1 MPAPTF
7 QFLRFKRGDK
17 AHWHTVHKLL
27 PWFALVL
34 LLVPAGWFATRSDE
48 PIAAKRNGEPVAV
61 AVTASSSPD
70 NAGLPAAPVESA
82 PAPEAPP
89 VTDIFM
95 VRTWEPPP
103 PPPSPEV
110 APPPP
115 PPPPLP
121 FRFIGRI
128 NEPGQPL
135 KFLLAEVGIGRAVHA
150 AKVGDVIATNYRLES
165 FTGGRLVFRFSP
177 MNVRQMLEI
186 GETP

>member
-34 LLVPAGWFATRSDE
+34 LLVPAGWFATRGGDPEFSA
-48 PIAAKRNGEPVAV
+48 PAVVPVVSV
-61 AVTASSSPD
+61 APVTT
-70 NAGLPAAPVESA
+70 APVESA
-82 PAPEAPP
+82 PAPEAAP
-89 VTDIFM
+89 VPDIFM

-115 PPPPLP
+115 PPPLP

-135 KFLLAEVGIGRAVHA
+135 KFLLVEVGTGRAVHA